1 MRGRPRWVD
10 VLGSNVQF
18 GKHVVTD
25 ADAAFGHCYGP
36 NSNIAGNKLNLFPA
50 VFGPCIF
57 RISYSYHVGCGTVS
71 VSRRYLYLEDPR
83 VEQEFCFEQKFRKSR
98 KFFVFCVRR
107 LVSESESDENAE
119 SDVEVS
125 RVFFD

>member
-57 RISYSYHVGCGTVS
+57 RISYSYHVGCSSTTAR
-71 VSRRYLYLEDPR
+71 RRYLVLAV
-83 VEQEFCFEQKFRKSR
+83 VEEQPTSWLWNGERQQTL
-98 KFFVFCVRR
+98 FVFGR
-107 LVSESESDENAE
+107 STG
-119 SDVEVS
+119 
-125 RVFFD
+125 